1 MVHVQELVGM
11 AGQISALVHEAQR
24 ERGASSLYLAAKGN
38 KFRSE
43 LDAQRA
49 RTDVARA
56 ALDAGR
62 TGLDLAAFGAGVA
75 RRNATLTEQ
84 LASIDPHRAA
94 VDGLGRTPAQNMAL
108 YSGLI
113 ANALDLVR
121 EVSQVAASA
130 DLAARINSYSSFLAL
145 KELAGQ
151 ERAAASA
158 IFGAGQ
164 IDLAGHERLAGLSA
178 GQSTYES
185 LFRLGAVPE
194 QAALLDAGKA
204 APAAREVDRLRRL
217 VLDTPPGTP
226 LAFTDAPAWF
236 GLATQRIDTLKTIED
251 RLTADLGAAA
261 SAARAD
267 AEQSVMVWM
276 AVGLATL
283 GLSCG
288 LAFAFG
294 TAIARPLTR
303 IAASL
308 TAIGRGEES
317 GPIPQHGAREVRAIA
332 AAAVDFQ
339 ASVAER
345 RRIAAEA
352 DHLTANAAA
361 ARRAE
366 MVALADR
373 FEAQASGIVEAV
385 SAAAS
390 QLETAAYALT
400 QAASDTSSLSGSV
413 AASAETAATA
423 DTVAAATEELSASV
437 REIGNRVEAS
447 TAVASEAER
456 DAARMAGDVHRLA
469 QAANS
474 IGEIV
479 GLITSIAAQTNLLAL
494 NATIEAAR
502 AGEAGRGFAVVAA
515 EVKSLATQT
524 ARATEEIAAKVGEI
538 AQSTD
543 ASVTAIGGITDVI
556 QRLSRIS
563 GDISAAVDQQEAATQ
578 EIARNTVL
586 TSEGT
591 RAVSG
596 HIIGV
601 RDAAESA
608 RSGSAQVL
616 NAASDLARQATAL
629 RREVDGFLVTV
640 RAAWSALRSG
650 FPRIDDAHRRLLRFH
665 GRVDAGGHHLTGL
678 HHHLAGLIGRE
689 GADGKHHRG
698 QLIAG
703 SPIDEVGAADA
714 LEIAGGVLV
723 VTPSGEDLR
732 TVLHHHDVA
741 RTQGL
746 VLHEGGRGAGLH
758 IEGRLAIRDLD
769 LQGLGLR
776 KRSVADFRTLT
787 RGLPD
792 RAPGLLVVEAG
803 IGRRRGCHL
812 LRRPCGRKEQVEQ
825 VPIGALGARRHR
837 EHHQSENG
845 GGHSARG
852 CGERN
857 RRHRCLRVGR
867 PTARRDDPLTK
878 AQPEQFQ
885 GFQKMVRAAPRL
897 REHAFG
903 AAKRIKSA
911 ADRVLGPTA

>member
-1 MVHVQELVGM
+1 MSAGLFSSLRIRILLVALAPCLAFAMVVALTITERMNARTRMVHVQDLVGM
-11 AGQISALVHEAQR
+11 AGQVSALVHEAQR
-24 ERGASSLYLAAKGN
+24 ERGASSLFLGAKGT
-38 KFRSE
+38 KFRAE
-43 LDAQRA
+43 LDAQRV
-49 RTDVARA
+49 RTDAARA

-62 TGLDLAAFGAGVA
+62 VGLDRTTLGPGVA
-75 RRNATLTEQ
+75 RRDAALTEQ
-84 LASIDPHRAA
+84 LAAITPHRTA
-94 VDGLGRTPAQNMAL
+94 VDALGRTPAQNMAL
-108 YSGLI
+108 YSGVI

-130 DLAARINSYSSFLAL
+130 DLAARISSYSSFLAL

-151 ERAAASA
+151 ERASASA

-185 LFRLGAVPE
+185 LFRLGAEPA
-194 QAALLDAGKA
+194 QAALLDAGKS

-236 GLATQRIDTLKTIED
+236 GLATQRIDSLKAIED

-261 SAARAD
+261 GAARAD
-267 AEQSVMVWM
+267 AERSVMVWI
-276 AVGLATL
+276 AIGLATL

-303 IAASL
+303 IASAL
-308 TAIGRGEES
+308 TAIGRGEKA
-317 GPIPQHGAREVRAIA
+317 GPIPQNGAREVRAIA
-332 AAAVDFQ
+332 AAAIDFQ
-339 ASVAER
+339 ASVTER

-352 DHLTANAAA
+352 DHLTAHAAA
-361 ARRAE
+361 ARRSE

-373 FEAQASGIVEAV
+373 FESQASGIVEAV

-413 AASAETAATA
+413 AAASAETAATA

-447 TAVASEAER
+447 TAVAGEAER
-456 DAARMAGDVHRLA
+456 DAARMAEDVQRLA

-515 EVKSLATQT
+515 EVKNLATQT
-524 ARATEEIAAKVGEI
+524 AKATEEIAAKVGEI
-538 AQSTD
+538 AHSTD
-543 ASVTAIGGITDVI
+543 ASMTAIGGITDVI

-596 HIIGV
+596 HIVGV
-601 RDAAESA
+601 REAADTA

-616 NAASDLARQATAL
+616 AAASDLARQATAL
-629 RREVDGFLVTV
+629 RREVDGFLVSV
-640 RAAWSALRSG
+640 RAA
-650 FPRIDDAHRRLLRFH
+650 
-665 GRVDAGGHHLTGL
+665 
-678 HHHLAGLIGRE
+678 
-689 GADGKHHRG
+689 
-698 QLIAG
+698 
-703 SPIDEVGAADA
+703 
-714 LEIAGGVLV
+714 
-723 VTPSGEDLR
+723 
-732 TVLHHHDVA
+732 
-741 RTQGL
+741 
-746 VLHEGGRGAGLH
+746 
-758 IEGRLAIRDLD
+758 
-769 LQGLGLR
+769 
-776 KRSVADFRTLT
+776 
-787 RGLPD
+787 
-792 RAPGLLVVEAG
+792 
-803 IGRRRGCHL
+803 
-812 LRRPCGRKEQVEQ
+812 
-825 VPIGALGARRHR
+825 
-837 EHHQSENG
+837 
-845 GGHSARG
+845 
-852 CGERN
+852 
-857 RRHRCLRVGR
+857 
-867 PTARRDDPLTK
+867 
-878 AQPEQFQ
+878 
-885 GFQKMVRAAPRL
+885 
-897 REHAFG
+897 
-903 AAKRIKSA
+903 
-911 ADRVLGPTA
+911 

>member
-1 MVHVQELVGM
+1 MSAGLFSSLRIRILLVALAPCLAFAMVVGLAITERMNARTRMVHVQDLVGI

-24 ERGASSLYLAAKGN
+24 ERGASSLYLAAKGT

-43 LDAQRA
+43 LDAQRL
-49 RTDVARA
+49 RTDAARA

-62 TGLDLAAFGAGVA
+62 AGLDLAAFGAGVA
-75 RRNATLTEQ
+75 RRNAALTEQ
-84 LASIDPHRAA
+84 LAAIVPHRAA
-94 VDGLGRTPAQNMAL
+94 VDGLGRTPAQNMGL
-108 YSGLI
+108 YSGVI

-130 DLAARINSYSSFLAL
+130 DLAARISSYSSFLAL

-178 GQSTYES
+178 GQGTYES
-185 LFRLGAVPE
+185 LFRLGAE
-194 QAALLDAGKA
+194 QEQVALLDAGKT

-236 GLATQRIDTLKTIED
+236 RLATERIDTLKTIED

-261 SAARAD
+261 GAARAD
-267 AEQSVMVWM
+267 AERSVLVWM
-276 AVGLATL
+276 AVGLAIL
-283 GLSCG
+283 VLSCG

-308 TAIGRGEES
+308 TAIGRGEEA
-317 GPIPQHGAREVRAIA
+317 GPIPQNGAREVRAIA

-339 ASVAER
+339 ASVVER
-345 RRIAAEA
+345 RRIATEA
-352 DHLTANAAA
+352 DHLTAHAAA

-385 SAAAS
+385 SASAS

-400 QAASDTSSLSGSV
+400 QAATDTSSLSGSV
-413 AASAETAATA
+413 AAASAETAATA

-447 TAVASEAER
+447 SAVAGEAER
-456 DAARMAGDVHRLA
+456 DAARMAEDVHRLA
-469 QAANS
+469 QAASS

-563 GDISAAVDQQEAATQ
+563 EDISVAVDQQEAATQ

-596 HIIGV
+596 HIVGV
-601 RDAAESA
+601 REAADSA

-616 NAASDLARQATAL
+616 TAASDLARQASAL

-640 RAAWSALRSG
+640 RAA
-650 FPRIDDAHRRLLRFH
+650 
-665 GRVDAGGHHLTGL
+665 
-678 HHHLAGLIGRE
+678 
-689 GADGKHHRG
+689 
-698 QLIAG
+698 
-703 SPIDEVGAADA
+703 
-714 LEIAGGVLV
+714 
-723 VTPSGEDLR
+723 
-732 TVLHHHDVA
+732 
-741 RTQGL
+741 
-746 VLHEGGRGAGLH
+746 
-758 IEGRLAIRDLD
+758 
-769 LQGLGLR
+769 
-776 KRSVADFRTLT
+776 
-787 RGLPD
+787 
-792 RAPGLLVVEAG
+792 
-803 IGRRRGCHL
+803 
-812 LRRPCGRKEQVEQ
+812 
-825 VPIGALGARRHR
+825 
-837 EHHQSENG
+837 
-845 GGHSARG
+845 
-852 CGERN
+852 
-857 RRHRCLRVGR
+857 
-867 PTARRDDPLTK
+867 
-878 AQPEQFQ
+878 
-885 GFQKMVRAAPRL
+885 
-897 REHAFG
+897 
-903 AAKRIKSA
+903 
-911 ADRVLGPTA
+911 

>member
-1 MVHVQELVGM
+1 MSAGLFSSLRFRILLVALAPCLAFAMVVGLAITERMSARTRMVHVQELVGM

-84 LASIDPHRAA
+84 LASIDPHRTA

-194 QAALLDAGKA
+194 QAALLDAAKA

-413 AASAETAATA
+413 AAASAETAATA

-596 HIIGV
+596 HIVGV

-640 RAAWSALRSG
+640 RAA
-650 FPRIDDAHRRLLRFH
+650 
-665 GRVDAGGHHLTGL
+665 
-678 HHHLAGLIGRE
+678 
-689 GADGKHHRG
+689 
-698 QLIAG
+698 
-703 SPIDEVGAADA
+703 
-714 LEIAGGVLV
+714 
-723 VTPSGEDLR
+723 
-732 TVLHHHDVA
+732 
-741 RTQGL
+741 
-746 VLHEGGRGAGLH
+746 
-758 IEGRLAIRDLD
+758 
-769 LQGLGLR
+769 
-776 KRSVADFRTLT
+776 
-787 RGLPD
+787 
-792 RAPGLLVVEAG
+792 
-803 IGRRRGCHL
+803 
-812 LRRPCGRKEQVEQ
+812 
-825 VPIGALGARRHR
+825 
-837 EHHQSENG
+837 
-845 GGHSARG
+845 
-852 CGERN
+852 
-857 RRHRCLRVGR
+857 
-867 PTARRDDPLTK
+867 
-878 AQPEQFQ
+878 
-885 GFQKMVRAAPRL
+885 
-897 REHAFG
+897 
-903 AAKRIKSA
+903 
-911 ADRVLGPTA
+911 